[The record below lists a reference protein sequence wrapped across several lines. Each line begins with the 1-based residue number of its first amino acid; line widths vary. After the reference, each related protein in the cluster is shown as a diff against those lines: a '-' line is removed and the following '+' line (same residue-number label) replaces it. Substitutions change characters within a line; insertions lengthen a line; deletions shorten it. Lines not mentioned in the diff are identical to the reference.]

1 MLKKVFT
8 LVLIFTI
15 AFFNVSQFNSGL
27 AKAEDFLNSTPF
39 SAQYVEDN
47 VEYQVLGNLDLYKL
61 TLNDITYELT
71 YDRETELFS
80 TKAISV
86 VDGLNHVTVKP
97 VDFSRHQEWR
107 NSKDNAN
114 NNPHEFTKILQAISV
129 SSKN

>member
-1 MLKKVFT
+1 M
-8 LVLIFTI
+8 
-15 AFFNVSQFNSGL
+15 
-27 AKAEDFLNSTPF
+27 
-39 SAQYVEDN
+39 
-47 VEYQVLGNLDLYKL
+47 

-107 NSKDNAN
+107 NSKANAN